1 MDHSAAFRI
10 MTPFPPPPSG
20 FSDRGSVTGESVTA
34 GDGTVSG
41 CCHPAGPYSMGFP
54 GSGDGCDSSSLI
66 LGKKEEEGFSLSLIG
81 PAPFP
86 TDPPRFIDYKL
97 RMRKEDW
104 WGWYVPAIRRRAG
117 GRCERCNER
126 TRRLEV
132 HHLTYE
138 RFGRELLTDLQGL
151 CEPCHKKADEERKR
165 WTRRRYWSMGDAQDR
180 AEISWCEQKF
190 GEDPGCWPDD
200 AAERFA
206 EWIQRKE
213 GLDMDHAVYRWH

>member
-1 MDHSAAFRI
+1 

-20 FSDRGSVTGESVTA
+20 FSDRGSVTGNSVTA
-34 GDGTVSG
+34 DDGTMPGS
-41 CCHPAGPYSMGFP
+41 CHHPAPDSKGFP
-54 GSGDGCDSSSLI
+54 GSGDSCDTSSLI
-66 LGKKEEEGFSLSLIG
+66 LGEKENDGFSLSLVG

-86 TDPPRFIDYKL
+86 TDPPRFIDYQL
-97 RMRKEDW
+97 RMRRDDW
-104 WGWYVPAIRRRAG
+104 WTYYRPTIIRRAG
-117 GRCERCNER
+117 GSCERCGGK

-151 CEPCHKKADEERKR
+151 CEPCHKIADEERKR
-165 WTRRRYWSMGDAQDR
+165 FTRRRYWSMGEAEDR

-200 AAERFA
+200 AAERFQ
-206 EWIQRKE
+206 EWRERKE
-213 GLDMDHAVYRWH
+213 GRDMDRAVYRWH

>member
-1 MDHSAAFRI
+1 

-20 FSDRGSVTGESVTA
+20 FSDRGSVTGQSVTA
-34 GDGTVSG
+34 GDGTV
-41 CCHPAGPYSMGFP
+41 P
-54 GSGDGCDSSSLI
+54 GSRHHSGPDAVGFHGSDDGCDSSSLI
-66 LGKKEEEGFSLSLIG
+66 LEKKEEEGFSLSLIG

-86 TDPPRFIDYKL
+86 SDPPRFIPYQL

-104 WGWYVPAIRRRAG
+104 CGWYVPTIRKRAG
-117 GRCERCNER
+117 GYCERCGDR

-151 CEPCHKKADEERKR
+151 CEPCHKIADEERKR
-165 WTRRRYWSMGDAQDR
+165 WTRRRYWSMGEAEDR

-200 AAERFA
+200 AAERFQA
-206 EWIQRKE
+206 WRERKE
-213 GLDMDHAVYRWH
+213 GRDMDRAVYRWH